1 MALHSVKAMLEDISV
16 HMPGHLRTLPGVCDV
31 VFTPGGAGASVSQI
45 AAWDEVGVLGA
56 GTFWFATLLRLA
68 NHRPCA
74 EIQTFPSCPLPE
86 DLKSFL
92 LLSDG
97 LKLAWSLT
105 VPQPGP
111 GGHANPTTLPLG
123 CMRLSSLRELH
134 EVIELTP
141 GDRIGSGRDKGK
153 TVRLSFSPSCC
164 CLPHMF
170 VDATLFGWAQFE
182 HQAFQLDKSCG
193 VGHVGLVYLNSM
205 CCFHPVCGV
214 SSHVV

>member
-1 MALHSVKAMLEDISV
+1 
-16 HMPGHLRTLPGVCDV
+16 
-31 VFTPGGAGASVSQI
+31 
-45 AAWDEVGVLGA
+45 
-56 GTFWFATLLRLA
+56 
-68 NHRPCA
+68 
-74 EIQTFPSCPLPE
+74 
-86 DLKSFL
+86 
-92 LLSDG
+92 
-97 LKLAWSLT
+97 
-105 VPQPGP
+105 
-111 GGHANPTTLPLG
+111 
-123 CMRLSSLRELH
+123 MRLSSLRELH

-214 SSHVV
+214 PSYVVWHHAPCLVLCQAVLRRKYGFATDPTPGFSSHEASLTTFGL